1 MPYPDRKLSS
11 WIFHP
16 RGNYWD
22 WVIQSRMKSY
32 VMELSR
38 RIRERA
44 SAFLFLL
51 LPLHLTVITPARFC
65 FCLCICRLRVE
76 RSSTVIA
83 VLGCWQSLCEV
94 VSELWQLQLQRGW
107 YHCWIG
113 FWWRRW
119 CPLPNLP
126 VASFSLIQWPRWVCS
141 RFFFCLSVCLS
152 VSPFLSCFQVSG
164 WLGSS
169 E

>member
-1 MPYPDRKLSS
+1 MPYPDRKVSS

-16 RGNYWD
+16 RGSYCD
-22 WVIQSRMKSY
+22 WVIQSRTKSY

-44 SAFLFLL
+44 SAFLLL
-51 LPLHLTVITPARFC
+51 LPVVTPARFC
-65 FCLCICRLRVE
+65 FCLCICWLRVE
-76 RSSTVIA
+76 RSRTVIV
-83 VLGCWQSLCEV
+83 VLGRWQNLCEV
-94 VSELWQLQLQRGW
+94 VRELWQLQLQRGW

-119 CPLPNLP
+119 CPLPNLL

-141 RFFFCLSVCLS
+141 HFSSLSLS
-152 VSPFLSCFQVSG
+152 LFPFLSCFQVSG
-164 WLGSS
+164 RLGSS
-169 E
+169 K